1 MSRLFITSRE
11 LDLISDL
18 NKEIVKD
25 VIGQKIYYYHIRED
39 VSNVHDVY
47 EEAPE
52 KMVEVTI
59 LKSTTI
65 NGKKLVKVKKIIY
78 KGKIRLSNYQ

>member
-1 MSRLFITSRE
+1 MSRLFITPRE

-47 EEAPE
+47 EEAQE
-52 KMVEVTI
+52 KIYDPPII
-59 LKSTTI
+59 LT
-65 NGKKLVKVKKIIY
+65 
-78 KGKIRLSNYQ
+78 